1 MALITMSMSLRIGT
15 KASISSVASPS
26 RISTPLAFSSV
37 MMGLCVEEGRMSA
50 IISWVGLQDF
60 GFLDLNGCGKL
71 TF

>member
-1 MALITMSMSLRIGT
+1 MALITTSTSLRRGT

-26 RISTPLAFSSV
+26 RISTPFDLSSAT
-37 MMGLCVEEGRMSA
+37 MGFLDEEGRMSA

-60 GFLDLNGCGKL
+60 GFLELNGCGKL